1 MTECLK
7 CGKKLLLLAD
17 YLMSNFPKMY
27 EYWKKDFEKFIFL
40 LRKGEMC
47 YEYNASW
54 DKCNGISLPLK
65 EKLFSRLK
73 YLMETTSM
81 YKGYTVHTA

>member
-27 EYWKKDFEKFIFL
+27 EYWKKDFEKL
-40 LRKGEMC
+40 KE
-47 YEYNASW
+47 
-54 DKCNGISLPLK
+54 KLK

-81 YKGYTVHTA
+81 YKGYTIHTAWKI